1 MGMKRK
7 YVAVLMGIMV
17 ATTSVPT
24 MVYAEDS
31 KTEAAAD
38 AVDTTDESVEADASG
53 ESSDESQENQESQEN
68 VVLGEVKSVS
78 VSDSE
83 ITIAVGTMK
92 EMGQPGDDGQNGGEP
107 NSQGGEAPS
116 DQDGE
121 APEKPEGD
129 NQDGEAPSMLDLTG
143 EEQTITVTADTVITK
158 QAGGMQP
165 GGDGQN
171 SDAPEKPEG
180 DDQSADSSDGEAP
193 EKPEGDDQSAD
204 SSDGGAPEKS
214 EGDDQSADSSDGG
227 APEKSEG
234 DDQSA
239 DSSDGEAPEKPDGD
253 ARDGGA
259 PEENGQSAEAEEIS
273 LSDIQEGDTVSVTLD
288 EDGNAASI
296 TVMSMEMGGQGGP
309 GGDGQGAPG
318 QGGPGGQSQGVDS
331 YTAVN
336 EYIED
341 TTVSNETI
349 ESTGTDENAA
359 LISSGANVTLDNDTI
374 TRTSA
379 DSQGGDNSSFYG
391 VGAAVLATDGTAYV
405 KDGSVTTDAAG
416 GAGLF
421 AYGDGTVYASDTTVK
436 TAQDTSGGVHVAGGG
451 TLYGWNLDVE
461 TNGESSAA
469 IRSDRGGGTMV
480 IDGGNYVSNGVGSP
494 AIYSTADIAVSNA
507 TLTANGSEAVCIEGL
522 NSIHLY
528 DCDLTGNM
536 SDLDQND
543 NTWTVILYQS
553 MSGDSEVG
561 NSTFQMDGGSL
572 TSENGGVFYTTNTES
587 TITLNNVDINY
598 NDENEF
604 FLQCTGNTNQRG
616 WGQSGANGADCHF
629 TGISQD
635 MQGNVI
641 WDSISDLDFYLTD
654 GSSLTGAV
662 VDDESYAGEGGEGYC
677 NVYVSADST
686 WTVTGDST
694 VSSLENEGTIVDSNG
709 KTVTIQGTDGTVYVQ
724 GDSEY
729 TITTGSYSDTADM
742 SGATAIQ
749 DQSVYTVE
757 KPDQL

>member
-1 MGMKRK
+1 
-7 YVAVLMGIMV
+7 MGIMV
-17 ATTSVPT
+17 ATTSVPA

-31 KTEAAAD
+31 KTETAAD
-38 AVDTTDESVEADASG
+38 AANDESGEADAS
-53 ESSDESQENQESQEN
+53 DENGDESQEN
-68 VVLGEVKSVS
+68 VVLGEVKS

-92 EMGQPGDDGQNGGEP
+92 EMGQPGGDGQNGGAPDE
-107 NSQGGEAPS
+107 NGQG
-116 DQDGE
+116 
-121 APEKPEGD
+121 
-129 NQDGEAPSMLDLTG
+129 GEAPSMLDLTG
-143 EEQTITVTADTVITK
+143 EEQTITITADTVITK

-171 SDAPEKPEG
+171 GGAPEKPEG
-180 DDQSADSSDGEAP
+180 DGQSSDSSDGASDSQDAA
-193 EKPEGDDQSAD
+193 DDNQESENTD
-204 SSDGGAPEKS
+204 S
-214 EGDDQSADSSDGG
+214 Q
-227 APEKSEG
+227 
-234 DDQSA
+234 
-239 DSSDGEAPEKPDGD
+239 DGEEPEKPDG
-253 ARDGGA
+253 
-259 PEENGQSAEAEEIS
+259 NGQSAEAEDIS
-273 LSDIQEGDTVSVTLD
+273 LSDIQEGDIVSITLD

-296 TVMSMEMGGQGGP
+296 TVMSMEMGGQGQP
-309 GGDGQGAPG
+309 GGDGQGASG
-318 QGGPGGQSQGVDS
+318 QGGPDGQSQGVDS
-331 YTAVN
+331 YTAAN
-336 EYIED
+336 EYTED

-359 LISSGANVTLDNDTI
+359 LISSGASVTLDNDTI
-374 TRTSA
+374 TRTSE
-379 DSQGGDNSSFYG
+379 DSKGGDNSSFYG

-421 AYGDGTVYASDTTVK
+421 AYDDGTVYASGTTVE
-436 TAQDTSGGVHVAGGG
+436 TTQDTSGGVHVAGGG
-451 TLYGWNLDVE
+451 TLYGWDLDVE

-480 IDGGNYVSNGVGSP
+480 LDGGNYVSNGVGSP

-507 TLTANGSEAVCIEGL
+507 SLTANGSEAVCIEGL

-598 NDENEF
+598 NDDNEF

-616 WGQSGANGADCHF
+616 WGQSGVNGADCHF

-635 MQGNVI
+635 MQGDVI
-641 WDSISDLDFYLTD
+641 WDSISDLDFYLTE

-677 NVYVSADST
+677 NVYISADST

-729 TITTGSYSDTADM
+729 TITTGFYSDTADM

>member
-1 MGMKRK
+1 MGMKRR
-7 YVAVLMGIMV
+7 YLAVLMGIMV
-17 ATTSVPT
+17 ATTSVPA

-31 KTEAAAD
+31 KTETAAD
-38 AVDTTDESVEADASG
+38 AANDESGEADAS
-53 ESSDESQENQESQEN
+53 DENGDESQEN
-68 VVLGEVKSVS
+68 VVLGEVKS

-92 EMGQPGDDGQNGGEP
+92 EMGQPGGDGQNGGAPDE
-107 NSQGGEAPS
+107 NGQG
-116 DQDGE
+116 
-121 APEKPEGD
+121 
-129 NQDGEAPSMLDLTG
+129 GEAPSMLDLTG
-143 EEQTITVTADTVITK
+143 EEQTITITADTVITK
-158 QAGGMQP
+158 QASGMQP

-171 SDAPEKPEG
+171 GGASEKPEG
-180 DDQSADSSDGEAP
+180 DGQNSDSSDGASDSQDAA
-193 EKPEGDDQSAD
+193 DDNQESENTD
-204 SSDGGAPEKS
+204 S
-214 EGDDQSADSSDGG
+214 Q
-227 APEKSEG
+227 
-234 DDQSA
+234 
-239 DSSDGEAPEKPDGD
+239 DGEEPEKPDG
-253 ARDGGA
+253 
-259 PEENGQSAEAEEIS
+259 NGQSAEAEEIS
-273 LSDIQEGDTVSVTLD
+273 LSDIQEGDIVSITLD
-288 EDGNAASI
+288 EDENAASI
-296 TVMSMEMGGQGGP
+296 TVISMEMDGQGQP

-359 LISSGANVTLDNDTI
+359 LISSGASVTLDNDTI
-374 TRTSA
+374 TRTSE
-379 DSQGGDNSSFYG
+379 DSKGGDNSSFYG

-421 AYGDGTVYASDTTVK
+421 AYGDGTVYASGTIVK
-436 TAQDTSGGVHVAGGG
+436 TTQDTSGGVHVAGGG
-451 TLYGWNLDVE
+451 TLYGWDLDVE

-507 TLTANGSEAVCIEGL
+507 SLTANGSEAVCIEGL

-561 NSTFQMDGGSL
+561 NSTFQMDGG
-572 TSENGGVFYTTNTES
+572 
-587 TITLNNVDINY
+587 
-598 NDENEF
+598 
-604 FLQCTGNTNQRG
+604 
-616 WGQSGANGADCHF
+616 
-629 TGISQD
+629 
-635 MQGNVI
+635 
-641 WDSISDLDFYLTD
+641 
-654 GSSLTGAV
+654 SLTGAV

>member
-1 MGMKRK
+1 MGMKRR
-7 YVAVLMGIMV
+7 YLAVLMGIMV
-17 ATTSVPT
+17 ATTSVPA

-31 KTEAAAD
+31 KTETAAD
-38 AVDTTDESVEADASG
+38 AANDESGEADAS
-53 ESSDESQENQESQEN
+53 DENGDESQEN
-68 VVLGEVKSVS
+68 VVLGEVKS

-92 EMGQPGDDGQNGGEP
+92 EMGQPGGDGQNGGVP
-107 NSQGGEAPS
+107 DGNGQG
-116 DQDGE
+116 
-121 APEKPEGD
+121 
-129 NQDGEAPSMLDLTG
+129 GEAPSMLDLTG
-143 EEQTITVTADTVITK
+143 EEQTITITADTVITK

-171 SDAPEKPEG
+171 GGAPEKPEG
-180 DDQSADSSDGEAP
+180 DGQNSDSSDGASDSQDAA
-193 EKPEGDDQSAD
+193 DDNQESENTD
-204 SSDGGAPEKS
+204 S
-214 EGDDQSADSSDGG
+214 Q
-227 APEKSEG
+227 
-234 DDQSA
+234 
-239 DSSDGEAPEKPDGD
+239 DGEEPEKPDG
-253 ARDGGA
+253 
-259 PEENGQSAEAEEIS
+259 NGQSAEAEEIS
-273 LSDIQEGDTVSVTLD
+273 LSDIQEGDIVSITLD

-296 TVMSMEMGGQGGP
+296 TVMSMEMGGQGQP
-309 GGDGQGAPG
+309 GGDEQGAPG
-318 QGGPGGQSQGVDS
+318 QGGPDGQSQGVDS
-331 YTAVN
+331 YTAAN
-336 EYIED
+336 EYTED

-359 LISSGANVTLDNDTI
+359 LISSGASVTLDNDTI
-374 TRTSA
+374 TRTSE
-379 DSQGGDNSSFYG
+379 DSKGGDNSSFYG

-421 AYGDGTVYASDTTVK
+421 AYGDGTVYASGTIVK
-436 TAQDTSGGVHVAGGG
+436 TTQDTSGGVHVAGGG
-451 TLYGWNLDVE
+451 TLYGWDLDVE

-494 AIYSTADIAVSNA
+494 AVYSTADIAVSNA
-507 TLTANGSEAVCIEGL
+507 TLTANGSEAICIEGL

-598 NDENEF
+598 NDDNEF

-616 WGQSGANGADCHF
+616 WGQSGVNGADCHF

-635 MQGNVI
+635 MQGDVI
-641 WDSISDLDFYLTD
+641 WDSISDLDFYLTE

>member
-17 ATTSVPT
+17 ATTSVPA

-38 AVDTTDESVEADASG
+38 AADTTNESGEADASG
-53 ESSDESQENQESQEN
+53 ESSDESQEN
-68 VVLGEVKSVS
+68 VVLGEVKS

-92 EMGQPGDDGQNGGEP
+92 EMGQPAEDGQND
-107 NSQGGEAPS
+107 EASEKPEGD

-143 EEQTITVTADTVITK
+143 EEQTITVTADTVLTK

-171 SDAPEKPEG
+171 GGAPEKPEG

-193 EKPEGDDQSAD
+193 EKP
-204 SSDGGAPEKS
+204 
-214 EGDDQSADSSDGG
+214 
-227 APEKSEG
+227 
-234 DDQSA
+234 
-239 DSSDGEAPEKPDGD
+239 DGD
-253 ARDGGA
+253 AQDGGA

-309 GGDGQGAPG
+309 GGDRQGAPG

-349 ESTGTDENAA
+349 ESTGSDENAA

-391 VGAAVLATDGTAYV
+391 VGAAVLATDGTVYV

-421 AYGDGTVYASDTTVK
+421 AYGDGTVYASGTTVK

-507 TLTANGSEAVCIEGL
+507 SLTANGSEAVCIEGL

-587 TITLNNVDINY
+587 TITLDNVDINY
-598 NDENEF
+598 NDDN
-604 FLQCTGNTNQRG
+604 
-616 WGQSGANGADCHF
+616 
-629 TGISQD
+629 
-635 MQGNVI
+635 
-641 WDSISDLDFYLTD
+641 
-654 GSSLTGAV
+654 
-662 VDDESYAGEGGEGYC
+662 
-677 NVYVSADST
+677 
-686 WTVTGDST
+686 
-694 VSSLENEGTIVDSNG
+694 
-709 KTVTIQGTDGTVYVQ
+709 
-724 GDSEY
+724 
-729 TITTGSYSDTADM
+729 
-742 SGATAIQ
+742 
-749 DQSVYTVE
+749 
-757 KPDQL
+757 

>member
-1 MGMKRK
+1 MGMKRR
-7 YVAVLMGIMV
+7 YLAVLMGIMV
-17 ATTSVPT
+17 ATTSVPA

-31 KTEAAAD
+31 KTETAAD
-38 AVDTTDESVEADASG
+38 AANDESGEADAS
-53 ESSDESQENQESQEN
+53 DENGDESQEN
-68 VVLGEVKSVS
+68 VVLGEVKS

-92 EMGQPGDDGQNGGEP
+92 EMGQPGGDGQNGGAP
-107 NSQGGEAPS
+107 DGNGQGGEAPEKPEGDGQDTEPS
-116 DQDGE
+116 DDSKDTESADDGDSADASAGQSSENADGQDGE

-129 NQDGEAPSMLDLTG
+129 GQNGGAPDGNGQGGEAPSMLNLTG

-171 SDAPEKPEG
+171 GGAPEKPEG
-180 DDQSADSSDGEAP
+180 DGQSSDSSDGASDSQDAA
-193 EKPEGDDQSAD
+193 DDNQESENTD
-204 SSDGGAPEKS
+204 S
-214 EGDDQSADSSDGG
+214 Q
-227 APEKSEG
+227 
-234 DDQSA
+234 
-239 DSSDGEAPEKPDGD
+239 DGEEPEKPDG
-253 ARDGGA
+253 
-259 PEENGQSAEAEEIS
+259 NGQSAEAEEIS
-273 LSDIQEGDTVSVTLD
+273 LSDIQEGDIVSITLD

-296 TVMSMEMGGQGGP
+296 TVMSMEMDGQGQP
-309 GGDGQGAPG
+309 DGDGQGAPG

-416 GAGLF
+416 GAGFF
-421 AYGDGTVYASDTTVK
+421 AYDDGTVYASGTTVK
-436 TAQDTSGGVHVAGGG
+436 TTQDTSGGVHVAGGG
-451 TLYGWNLDVE
+451 TLYGWDLDVE

-507 TLTANGSEAVCIEGL
+507 TLTANGSEAICIEGL

-598 NDENEF
+598 NDDNEF

-616 WGQSGANGADCHF
+616 WGQAGANGADCHF

-635 MQGNVI
+635 MQGDVI
-641 WDSISDLDFYLTD
+641 WDSISDLDFYLTE

-677 NVYVSADST
+677 NVYISADST

-729 TITTGSYSDTADM
+729 TITTGFYSDTADM

>member
-1 MGMKRK
+1 MGMKRR
-7 YVAVLMGIMV
+7 YLAVLMGIMV
-17 ATTSVPT
+17 ATTSVPA

-31 KTEAAAD
+31 KTETAAD
-38 AVDTTDESVEADASG
+38 AANDESGEAAA
-53 ESSDESQENQESQEN
+53 SDENGDESQEN
-68 VVLGEVKSVS
+68 VVLGEVKS

-92 EMGQPGDDGQNGGEP
+92 EMGQPGGDGQNGGAP
-107 NSQGGEAPS
+107 DGNGQG
-116 DQDGE
+116 
-121 APEKPEGD
+121 
-129 NQDGEAPSMLDLTG
+129 GEAPSMLDLTG
-143 EEQTITVTADTVITK
+143 EEQTITITADTVITK

-171 SDAPEKPEG
+171 GGAPEKPEG
-180 DDQSADSSDGEAP
+180 DGQSSDSSDGASDSQDAA
-193 EKPEGDDQSAD
+193 DDNQESENTD
-204 SSDGGAPEKS
+204 S
-214 EGDDQSADSSDGG
+214 Q
-227 APEKSEG
+227 
-234 DDQSA
+234 
-239 DSSDGEAPEKPDGD
+239 DGEEPEKPDG
-253 ARDGGA
+253 
-259 PEENGQSAEAEEIS
+259 NGQSAEAEEIS
-273 LSDIQEGDTVSVTLD
+273 LSDIQEGDIVSITLD

-296 TVMSMEMGGQGGP
+296 TVMSMEMGGQGQP
-309 GGDGQGAPG
+309 GGDEQGAPG
-318 QGGPGGQSQGVDS
+318 QGGPDGQSQGVDS
-331 YTAVN
+331 YTAAN
-336 EYIED
+336 EYTED

-421 AYGDGTVYASDTTVK
+421 AYGDGTVYASGTTVK
-436 TAQDTSGGVHVAGGG
+436 TTQDTSGGVHVAGGG
-451 TLYGWNLDVE
+451 TLYGWDLDVE

-507 TLTANGSEAVCIEGL
+507 SLTANGSEAVCIEGL

-598 NDENEF
+598 NDDNEF

-616 WGQSGANGADCHF
+616 WGQAGANGADCHF

>member
-1 MGMKRK
+1 MGMKRR
-7 YVAVLMGIMV
+7 YLAVLMGIMV
-17 ATTSVPT
+17 ATTSVPA

-31 KTEAAAD
+31 KTETAAD
-38 AVDTTDESVEADASG
+38 AANDESGEADASG
-53 ESSDESQENQESQEN
+53 ESSDESQENM
-68 VVLGEVKSVS
+68 VLGEVKS

-92 EMGQPGDDGQNGGEP
+92 EMGQPGGDGQNGGAP
-107 NSQGGEAPS
+107 DGNGQGG
-116 DQDGE
+116 D
-121 APEKPEGD
+121 
-129 NQDGEAPSMLDLTG
+129 APSMLDLTG
-143 EEQTITVTADTVITK
+143 EEQTITITADTVITK

-171 SDAPEKPEG
+171 GGAPEKPEG
-180 DDQSADSSDGEAP
+180 DGQSSDSSDGASDSQDAA
-193 EKPEGDDQSAD
+193 DDNQESENTD
-204 SSDGGAPEKS
+204 S
-214 EGDDQSADSSDGG
+214 Q
-227 APEKSEG
+227 
-234 DDQSA
+234 
-239 DSSDGEAPEKPDGD
+239 DGEEPEKPDG
-253 ARDGGA
+253 
-259 PEENGQSAEAEEIS
+259 NGQSAEAEEIS
-273 LSDIQEGDTVSVTLD
+273 LSDIQEGDIVSITLD

-296 TVMSMEMGGQGGP
+296 TVMSMEMDGQGQP

-421 AYGDGTVYASDTTVK
+421 AYGDGTVYASGTIVK
-436 TAQDTSGGVHVAGGG
+436 TTQDTSGGVHVAGGG
-451 TLYGWNLDVE
+451 TLYGWDLDVE

-507 TLTANGSEAVCIEGL
+507 TLTANGSEAICIEGL

-572 TSENGGVFYTTNTES
+572 TSENGGVFYTTNIES

-616 WGQSGANGADCHF
+616 WGQSGVNGADCHF

-635 MQGNVI
+635 MQGDVI
-641 WDSISDLDFYLTD
+641 WDSISDLDFYLTE

-729 TITTGSYSDTADM
+729 TITTGFYSDTADM

>member
-1 MGMKRK
+1 MGMKRR
-7 YVAVLMGIMV
+7 YLAVLMGIMV
-17 ATTSVPT
+17 ATTSVPA

-31 KTEAAAD
+31 KTETAAD
-38 AVDTTDESVEADASG
+38 AANDESGEADASG
-53 ESSDESQENQESQEN
+53 ESSDESQENM
-68 VVLGEVKSVS
+68 VLGEVKS

-92 EMGQPGDDGQNGGEP
+92 EMGQPGGDGQNGGAP
-107 NSQGGEAPS
+107 DGNGQG
-116 DQDGE
+116 
-121 APEKPEGD
+121 
-129 NQDGEAPSMLDLTG
+129 GEAPSMLDLTG
-143 EEQTITVTADTVITK
+143 EEQTITITADTVITK

-171 SDAPEKPEG
+171 GGAPEKPEG
-180 DDQSADSSDGEAP
+180 DRQSSDSSDGASDSQDAA
-193 EKPEGDDQSAD
+193 DDNQESENTD
-204 SSDGGAPEKS
+204 S
-214 EGDDQSADSSDGG
+214 Q
-227 APEKSEG
+227 
-234 DDQSA
+234 
-239 DSSDGEAPEKPDGD
+239 DGEEPEKPDG
-253 ARDGGA
+253 
-259 PEENGQSAEAEEIS
+259 NGQSAEAEEIS
-273 LSDIQEGDTVSVTLD
+273 LSDIQEGDIVSITLD
-288 EDGNAASI
+288 EDENAASI
-296 TVMSMEMGGQGGP
+296 TVMSMEMDGQGQP
-309 GGDGQGAPG
+309 GGDEQGAPG

-421 AYGDGTVYASDTTVK
+421 AYDDGTVYASGTTVK
-436 TAQDTSGGVHVAGGG
+436 TTQDTSGGVHVAGGG
-451 TLYGWNLDVE
+451 TLYGWDLDVE

-507 TLTANGSEAVCIEGL
+507 SLTANGSEAVCIEGL

-536 SDLDQND
+536 SDLNQND

-729 TITTGSYSDTADM
+729 TITTGFYSDTADM

>member
-1 MGMKRK
+1 MGMKRR
-7 YVAVLMGIMV
+7 YLAVLMGIMV
-17 ATTSVPT
+17 ATTSVPA

-31 KTEAAAD
+31 KTETAAD
-38 AVDTTDESVEADASG
+38 AANDESGEAAA
-53 ESSDESQENQESQEN
+53 SDENGDESQEN
-68 VVLGEVKSVS
+68 VVLGEVKS

-92 EMGQPGDDGQNGGEP
+92 EMGQPGGDGQNGGAP
-107 NSQGGEAPS
+107 DGNGQG
-116 DQDGE
+116 
-121 APEKPEGD
+121 
-129 NQDGEAPSMLDLTG
+129 GEAPSMLDLTG
-143 EEQTITVTADTVITK
+143 EEQTITITADTVITK
-158 QAGGMQP
+158 QASGMQP

-171 SDAPEKPEG
+171 GGASEKPEG
-180 DDQSADSSDGEAP
+180 DGQNSDSSDGASDSQDAA
-193 EKPEGDDQSAD
+193 DDNQESENTD
-204 SSDGGAPEKS
+204 S
-214 EGDDQSADSSDGG
+214 Q
-227 APEKSEG
+227 
-234 DDQSA
+234 
-239 DSSDGEAPEKPDGD
+239 DGEEPEKPDG
-253 ARDGGA
+253 
-259 PEENGQSAEAEEIS
+259 NGQSAEAEDIS
-273 LSDIQEGDTVSVTLD
+273 LSDIQEGDIVSITLD

-296 TVMSMEMGGQGGP
+296 TVMSMEMDGQGQS
-309 GGDGQGAPG
+309 GGDEQGAPG

-341 TTVSNETI
+341 TTISNETI

-421 AYGDGTVYASDTTVK
+421 AYGDGTVYASGTTVK
-436 TAQDTSGGVHVAGGG
+436 TTQDTSGGVHVAGGG
-451 TLYGWNLDVE
+451 TLYGWDLDVE

-507 TLTANGSEAVCIEGL
+507 SLTANGSEAVCIEGL

-598 NDENEF
+598 NDDNEF

-616 WGQSGANGADCHF
+616 WGQAGANGADCHF

>member
-1 MGMKRK
+1 MGMKRR
-7 YVAVLMGIMV
+7 YLAVLMGVMV
-17 ATTSVPT
+17 ATTSVPA
-24 MVYAEDS
+24 MVYAEDV
-31 KTEAAAD
+31 KTERAAD
-38 AVDTTDESVEADASG
+38 EA
-53 ESSDESQENQESQEN
+53 SDESSEKADGSDENAQSDEAEEN

-78 VSDSE
+78 DTE
-83 ITIAVGTMK
+83 ITIAVSTMT
-92 EMGQPGDDGQNGGEP
+92 ELGQPGGNGQGQTITITENTVITKQSGGMQQGQTGGDGQNGG
-107 NSQGGEAPS
+107 
-116 DQDGE
+116 
-121 APEKPEGD
+121 
-129 NQDGEAPSMLDLTG
+129 
-143 EEQTITVTADTVITK
+143 V
-158 QAGGMQP
+158 
-165 GGDGQN
+165 
-171 SDAPEKPEG
+171 
-180 DDQSADSSDGEAP
+180 
-193 EKPEGDDQSAD
+193 
-204 SSDGGAPEKS
+204 
-214 EGDDQSADSSDGG
+214 
-227 APEKSEG
+227 
-234 DDQSA
+234 
-239 DSSDGEAPEKPDGD
+239 PEKPDGD
-253 ARDGGA
+253 
-259 PEENGQSAEAEEIS
+259 GQGAEAEEIS
-273 LSDIQEGDTVSVTLD
+273 LSDIQEGDIVSITLD

-296 TVMSMEMGGQGGP
+296 TVMSMEMS
-309 GGDGQGAPG
+309 
-318 QGGPGGQSQGVDS
+318 GQSQGVDS

-336 EYIED
+336 EYTED
-341 TTVSNETI
+341 TTVSGETL

-359 LISSGANVTLDNDTI
+359 LISSGASVTLDNDTI
-374 TRTSA
+374 TRTS
-379 DSQGGDNSSFYG
+379 DSSTGGDNSSFYG

-421 AYGDGTVYASDTTVK
+421 AYGDGTVYASGTTVK
-436 TAQDTSGGVHVAGGG
+436 TTQDTSGGVHVAGGG

-507 TLTANGSEAVCIEGL
+507 SLTANGSEAVCIEGL

-587 TITLNNVDINY
+587 TITLSNVDINY
-598 NDENEF
+598 NDDNEF

-641 WDSISDLDFYLTD
+641 WDSISDLDFYLTE

-662 VDDESYAGEGGEGYC
+662 VDDETYAGEGGDGYC
-677 NVYVSADST
+677 NVYVSSDST

-694 VSSLENEGTIVDSNG
+694 VSSLENEGTIVDSEG

-729 TITTGSYSDTADM
+729 TITTGSYSDSVDL
-742 SGATAIQ
+742 SGATSIQ
-749 DQSVYTVE
+749 DQSAYTVE

>member
-1 MGMKRK
+1 MGMKRR
-7 YVAVLMGIMV
+7 YLAVLMGIMV
-17 ATTSVPT
+17 ATTSVPA

-31 KTEAAAD
+31 KTETAAD
-38 AVDTTDESVEADASG
+38 AANDESGEADASG
-53 ESSDESQENQESQEN
+53 ESSDESQENM
-68 VVLGEVKSVS
+68 VLGEVKS

-92 EMGQPGDDGQNGGEP
+92 EMGQPGGDGQNGGAP
-107 NSQGGEAPS
+107 DGNGQG
-116 DQDGE
+116 
-121 APEKPEGD
+121 
-129 NQDGEAPSMLDLTG
+129 GEAPSMLDLTG
-143 EEQTITVTADTVITK
+143 EEQTITITADTVITK
-158 QAGGMQP
+158 QASGMQP

-171 SDAPEKPEG
+171 GGASEKPEG
-180 DDQSADSSDGEAP
+180 DGQSSDSSDGASDSQDAT
-193 EKPEGDDQSAD
+193 DDNQESENTD
-204 SSDGGAPEKS
+204 S
-214 EGDDQSADSSDGG
+214 Q
-227 APEKSEG
+227 
-234 DDQSA
+234 
-239 DSSDGEAPEKPDGD
+239 DGEEPEKPDG
-253 ARDGGA
+253 
-259 PEENGQSAEAEEIS
+259 NGQSAEAEEIS
-273 LSDIQEGDTVSVTLD
+273 LSDIQEGDIVSITLD
-288 EDGNAASI
+288 EDENAASI
-296 TVMSMEMGGQGGP
+296 TVMSMEMDGQGQP

-359 LISSGANVTLDNDTI
+359 LISSGASVTLDNDTI
-374 TRTSA
+374 TRTSE
-379 DSQGGDNSSFYG
+379 DSKGGDNSSFYG

-405 KDGSVTTDAAG
+405 KDGSVITDAAG

-421 AYGDGTVYASDTTVK
+421 AYGDGTVYASGTTVK
-436 TAQDTSGGVHVAGGG
+436 TTQDTSGGVHVAGGG
-451 TLYGWNLDVE
+451 TLYGWDLDVE

-507 TLTANGSEAVCIEGL
+507 TLTANGSEAICIEGL

-598 NDENEF
+598 NDDNEF

-616 WGQSGANGADCHF
+616 WGQSGVNGADCHF

-635 MQGNVI
+635 MQGDVI
-641 WDSISDLDFYLTD
+641 WDSISDLDFYLTE

-709 KTVTIQGTDGTVYVQ
+709 KTVTIQGTDETVYVQ

>member
-193 EKPEGDDQSAD
+193 EKP
-204 SSDGGAPEKS
+204 
-214 EGDDQSADSSDGG
+214 
-227 APEKSEG
+227 
-234 DDQSA
+234 
-239 DSSDGEAPEKPDGD
+239 DGD

-405 KDGSVTTDAAG
+405 KDGRVTTDAAG

-421 AYGDGTVYASDTTVK
+421 AYGDGTVYASGTTVK
-436 TAQDTSGGVHVAGGG
+436 TTQDTSGGVHVAGVG
-451 TLYGWNLDVE
+451 TLYGWDLDVE

-507 TLTANGSEAVCIEGL
+507 SLTANGSEAVCIEGL

-587 TITLNNVDINY
+587 TITLNNVDVNY
-598 NDENEF
+598 NDDNEF

-616 WGQSGANGADCHF
+616 WGQVGANGADCHF

-635 MQGNVI
+635 MQGDVI
-641 WDSISDLDFYLTD
+641 WDSISDLDFYLTE

-729 TITTGSYSDTADM
+729 TITTGFYSDTADM

>member
-1 MGMKRK
+1 MGMKRR
-7 YVAVLMGIMV
+7 YLAVLMGIMV
-17 ATTSVPT
+17 ATTSVPA

-31 KTEAAAD
+31 KTEAVADAAD
-38 AVDTTDESVEADASG
+38 ESGEADAL
-53 ESSDESQENQESQEN
+53 DENGDESQEN
-68 VVLGEVKSVS
+68 VVLGEVKS

-92 EMGQPGDDGQNGGEP
+92 EMGQPGGDGQNGGAP
-107 NSQGGEAPS
+107 DGNGQGGEAPS
-116 DQDGE
+116 MLDLTGDEQTITITADTVITKQSGGMQPGGNGQDGE
-121 APEKPEGD
+121 APEKPEGEG
-129 NQDGEAPSMLDLTG
+129 QDGGVLEKPD
-143 EEQTITVTADTVITK
+143 
-158 QAGGMQP
+158 
-165 GGDGQN
+165 GDGQ
-171 SDAPEKPEG
+171 
-180 DDQSADSSDGEAP
+180 DGEAP
-193 EKPEGDDQSAD
+193 EKPGGDQN
-204 SSDGGAPEKS
+204 
-214 EGDDQSADSSDGG
+214 GDA
-227 APEKSEG
+227 
-234 DDQSA
+234 
-239 DSSDGEAPEKPDGD
+239 PDG
-253 ARDGGA
+253 
-259 PEENGQSAEAEEIS
+259 NGQSAETEEIS
-273 LSDIQEGDTVSVTLD
+273 LSDIQEGDIVSITLD
-288 EDGNAASI
+288 EDGNAVSV
-296 TVMSMEMGGQGGP
+296 TVMSMEMGGQGQP

-359 LISSGANVTLDNDTI
+359 LISSGASVTLDNDTI
-374 TRTSA
+374 TRTSE
-379 DSQGGDNSSFYG
+379 DSKGGDNSSFYG

-421 AYGDGTVYASDTTVK
+421 AYGDGTVYASGTTVK
-436 TAQDTSGGVHVAGGG
+436 TTQDTSGGVHVAGGG
-451 TLYGWNLDVE
+451 TLYGWDLDVE

-654 GSSLTGAV
+654 DSSLTGAV

-729 TITTGSYSDTADM
+729 TITTGSYSDTADL

>member
-1 MGMKRK
+1 MGMKRR
-7 YVAVLMGIMV
+7 YLAVLMGIMV
-17 ATTSVPT
+17 ATTSVPA

-31 KTEAAAD
+31 KTETAAD
-38 AVDTTDESVEADASG
+38 AANDESGEAAA
-53 ESSDESQENQESQEN
+53 SDENGDESQEN
-68 VVLGEVKSVS
+68 VVLGEVKS

-92 EMGQPGDDGQNGGEP
+92 EMGQPGGDGQNGGAP
-107 NSQGGEAPS
+107 DGNGQG
-116 DQDGE
+116 
-121 APEKPEGD
+121 
-129 NQDGEAPSMLDLTG
+129 GEAPSMLDLTG
-143 EEQTITVTADTVITK
+143 EEQTITITADTVITK

-171 SDAPEKPEG
+171 GGASEKPEG
-180 DDQSADSSDGEAP
+180 DGQNSDSSDGASDSQDAA
-193 EKPEGDDQSAD
+193 DDNQESENTD
-204 SSDGGAPEKS
+204 S
-214 EGDDQSADSSDGG
+214 Q
-227 APEKSEG
+227 
-234 DDQSA
+234 
-239 DSSDGEAPEKPDGD
+239 DGEEPEKPDG
-253 ARDGGA
+253 
-259 PEENGQSAEAEEIS
+259 NGQSAEAEDIS
-273 LSDIQEGDTVSVTLD
+273 LSDIQEGDIVSITLD

-296 TVMSMEMGGQGGP
+296 TVMSMEMGGQGQP
-309 GGDGQGAPG
+309 GGDGQGASG
-318 QGGPGGQSQGVDS
+318 QGGPDGQSQGVDS
-331 YTAVN
+331 YTAAN
-336 EYIED
+336 EYTED

-349 ESTGTDENAA
+349 ESIGTDENAA
-359 LISSGANVTLDNDTI
+359 LISSGASVTLDNDTI
-374 TRTSA
+374 TRTSE
-379 DSQGGDNSSFYG
+379 DSKGGDNSSFYG

-405 KDGSVTTDAAG
+405 KDDSVTTDAAG

-421 AYGDGTVYASDTTVK
+421 AYGDGTVYASGTIVK
-436 TAQDTSGGVHVAGGG
+436 TTQDTSGGVHVAGGG
-451 TLYGWNLDVE
+451 TLYGWDLDVE

-507 TLTANGSEAVCIEGL
+507 TLTANGSEAICIEGL

-598 NDENEF
+598 NDDNEF

-616 WGQSGANGADCHF
+616 WGQSGVNGADCHF

-635 MQGNVI
+635 MQGDVI
-641 WDSISDLDFYLTD
+641 WDSISDLDFYLTE

-709 KTVTIQGTDGTVYVQ
+709 KTVIIQGTDGTVYVQ

>member
-1 MGMKRK
+1 MGMKRR
-7 YVAVLMGIMV
+7 YLAVLMGIMV
-17 ATTSVPT
+17 ATTSVPA

-31 KTEAAAD
+31 KTETAAD
-38 AVDTTDESVEADASG
+38 AANDESGEADASG
-53 ESSDESQENQESQEN
+53 ESSDESQENM
-68 VVLGEVKSVS
+68 VLGEVKS

-92 EMGQPGDDGQNGGEP
+92 EMGQPGGDGQNGGAPDE
-107 NSQGGEAPS
+107 NGQG
-116 DQDGE
+116 
-121 APEKPEGD
+121 
-129 NQDGEAPSMLDLTG
+129 GEAPSMLDLTG
-143 EEQTITVTADTVITK
+143 EEQTITITADTVITK
-158 QAGGMQP
+158 QASGMQP

-171 SDAPEKPEG
+171 GGASEKPEG
-180 DDQSADSSDGEAP
+180 DGQNSDSSDGASDSQDAA
-193 EKPEGDDQSAD
+193 DDNQESENTD
-204 SSDGGAPEKS
+204 S
-214 EGDDQSADSSDGG
+214 Q
-227 APEKSEG
+227 
-234 DDQSA
+234 
-239 DSSDGEAPEKPDGD
+239 DGEEPEKPDG
-253 ARDGGA
+253 
-259 PEENGQSAEAEEIS
+259 NGQSAEAEEIS
-273 LSDIQEGDTVSVTLD
+273 LSDIQEGDIVSITLD

-296 TVMSMEMGGQGGP
+296 TVMSMEMDGQCQP
-309 GGDGQGAPG
+309 GGDEQGAPG

-331 YTAVN
+331 YTAIN

-421 AYGDGTVYASDTTVK
+421 AYDDGTVYASGTTVK
-436 TAQDTSGGVHVAGGG
+436 TTQDTSGGVHVAGGG
-451 TLYGWNLDVE
+451 TLYGWDLDVE

-507 TLTANGSEAVCIEGL
+507 SLTANGSEAVCIEGL

-677 NVYVSADST
+677 NVYISADST
-686 WTVTGDST
+686 WTVTGAST

>member
-1 MGMKRK
+1 MGMKRR
-7 YVAVLMGIMV
+7 YLAVLMGIMV
-17 ATTSVPT
+17 ATTSVPA

-31 KTEAAAD
+31 KTETAAD
-38 AVDTTDESVEADASG
+38 AANDESGEADASG
-53 ESSDESQENQESQEN
+53 ESSDESQENM
-68 VVLGEVKSVS
+68 VLGEVKS

-92 EMGQPGDDGQNGGEP
+92 EMGQPGGDGQNGGAP
-107 NSQGGEAPS
+107 DGNGQG
-116 DQDGE
+116 
-121 APEKPEGD
+121 
-129 NQDGEAPSMLDLTG
+129 GEAPSMLDLTG
-143 EEQTITVTADTVITK
+143 EEQTITITADTVITK

-171 SDAPEKPEG
+171 GGAPEKPEG
-180 DDQSADSSDGEAP
+180 DGQSSDSSDGASDSQDAA
-193 EKPEGDDQSAD
+193 DDNQESENTD
-204 SSDGGAPEKS
+204 S
-214 EGDDQSADSSDGG
+214 Q
-227 APEKSEG
+227 
-234 DDQSA
+234 
-239 DSSDGEAPEKPDGD
+239 DGEEPEEPDG
-253 ARDGGA
+253 
-259 PEENGQSAEAEEIS
+259 NGQSAEAEEIS
-273 LSDIQEGDTVSVTLD
+273 LSDIQEGDIVSITLD

-296 TVMSMEMGGQGGP
+296 TVMSMEMDGQGQP

-359 LISSGANVTLDNDTI
+359 LISFGANVTLDNDTI

-421 AYGDGTVYASDTTVK
+421 AYGDGTVYASGTIVK
-436 TAQDTSGGVHVAGGG
+436 TTQDTSGGVHVAGGG
-451 TLYGWNLDVE
+451 TLYGWDLDVE

-536 SDLDQND
+536 SDLNQND

-598 NDENEF
+598 NDDNEF

-616 WGQSGANGADCHF
+616 WGQSGVNGADCHF

-635 MQGNVI
+635 MQGDVI
-641 WDSISDLDFYLTD
+641 WDSISDLDFYLTE

>member
-1 MGMKRK
+1 MGMKRR
-7 YVAVLMGIMV
+7 YLAVLMGIMV
-17 ATTSVPT
+17 ATTSVPA

-31 KTEAAAD
+31 KTETAAD
-38 AVDTTDESVEADASG
+38 AANDESGEADASG
-53 ESSDESQENQESQEN
+53 ESSDESQENM
-68 VVLGEVKSVS
+68 VLGEVKS

-92 EMGQPGDDGQNGGEP
+92 EMGQPGGDGQNGGAP
-107 NSQGGEAPS
+107 DGNGQGG
-116 DQDGE
+116 D
-121 APEKPEGD
+121 
-129 NQDGEAPSMLDLTG
+129 APSMLDLTG
-143 EEQTITVTADTVITK
+143 EEQTITITADTVITK
-158 QAGGMQP
+158 QASGMQP

-171 SDAPEKPEG
+171 GGASEKPEG
-180 DDQSADSSDGEAP
+180 DGQNSDSSDGASDSQDAA
-193 EKPEGDDQSAD
+193 DDNQESENTD
-204 SSDGGAPEKS
+204 S
-214 EGDDQSADSSDGG
+214 Q
-227 APEKSEG
+227 
-234 DDQSA
+234 
-239 DSSDGEAPEKPDGD
+239 DGEEPEKPDG
-253 ARDGGA
+253 
-259 PEENGQSAEAEEIS
+259 NGQSAEAEEIS
-273 LSDIQEGDTVSVTLD
+273 LSDIQEGDIVSITLD

-296 TVMSMEMGGQGGP
+296 TVMSMEMDGQGQS
-309 GGDGQGAPG
+309 GGDEQGAPG

-341 TTVSNETI
+341 TTISNETI

-421 AYGDGTVYASDTTVK
+421 AYGDGTVYASGTTVK
-436 TAQDTSGGVHVAGGG
+436 TTQDTSGGVHVAGGG
-451 TLYGWNLDVE
+451 TLYGWDLDVE

-507 TLTANGSEAVCIEGL
+507 SLTANGSEAVCIEGL

-598 NDENEF
+598 NDDNEF

-616 WGQSGANGADCHF
+616 WGQAGANGADCHF

>member
-1 MGMKRK
+1 MKRR
-7 YVAVLMGIMV
+7 YLAVLMGIMV
-17 ATTSVPT
+17 ATTSVPA

-31 KTEAAAD
+31 KTETAAD
-38 AVDTTDESVEADASG
+38 AANDESGEADASD
-53 ESSDESQENQESQEN
+53 ENSDESQEN
-68 VVLGEVKSVS
+68 VVLGEVKS

-92 EMGQPGDDGQNGGEP
+92 EMGQPGGDGQNGGAP
-107 NSQGGEAPS
+107 DGNGQGG
-116 DQDGE
+116 D
-121 APEKPEGD
+121 
-129 NQDGEAPSMLDLTG
+129 APSMLDLTG
-143 EEQTITVTADTVITK
+143 EEQTITITADTVITK

-171 SDAPEKPEG
+171 GGAPEKPEG
-180 DDQSADSSDGEAP
+180 DGQSSDSSDGASDSQDAA
-193 EKPEGDDQSAD
+193 DDNQESENTD
-204 SSDGGAPEKS
+204 S
-214 EGDDQSADSSDGG
+214 Q
-227 APEKSEG
+227 
-234 DDQSA
+234 
-239 DSSDGEAPEKPDGD
+239 DGEEPEKPDG
-253 ARDGGA
+253 
-259 PEENGQSAEAEEIS
+259 NGQSAEAEEIS
-273 LSDIQEGDTVSVTLD
+273 LSDIQEGDIVSITLD

-296 TVMSMEMGGQGGP
+296 TVMSMEMDGQGQP

-421 AYGDGTVYASDTTVK
+421 AYDDGTVYASGTTVE
-436 TAQDTSGGVHVAGGG
+436 TTQDTSGGVHVAGGG
-451 TLYGWNLDVE
+451 TLYGWDLDVE

-480 IDGGNYVSNGVGSP
+480 LDGGNYVSNGVGSP

-507 TLTANGSEAVCIEGL
+507 SLTANGSEAVCIEGL

-598 NDENEF
+598 NDDNEF

-616 WGQSGANGADCHF
+616 WGQSGVNGADCHF

>member
-1 MGMKRK
+1 MGMKRR
-7 YVAVLMGIMV
+7 YLAVLMGIMV
-17 ATTSVPT
+17 ATTSVPA

-31 KTEAAAD
+31 KTETAAD
-38 AVDTTDESVEADASG
+38 AANDESGEADAS
-53 ESSDESQENQESQEN
+53 DENGDESQEN
-68 VVLGEVKSVS
+68 VVLGEVKS

-92 EMGQPGDDGQNGGEP
+92 EMGQPGGDGQNGGAP
-107 NSQGGEAPS
+107 DGNGQG
-116 DQDGE
+116 
-121 APEKPEGD
+121 
-129 NQDGEAPSMLDLTG
+129 GEAPSMLDLTG
-143 EEQTITVTADTVITK
+143 EEQTITITADTVITK

-171 SDAPEKPEG
+171 GGASEKPEG
-180 DDQSADSSDGEAP
+180 DGQNSDSSDGASDSQDAA
-193 EKPEGDDQSAD
+193 DDNQESENTD
-204 SSDGGAPEKS
+204 S
-214 EGDDQSADSSDGG
+214 Q
-227 APEKSEG
+227 
-234 DDQSA
+234 
-239 DSSDGEAPEKPDGD
+239 DGEEPEKPDG
-253 ARDGGA
+253 
-259 PEENGQSAEAEEIS
+259 NGQSAEAEEIS
-273 LSDIQEGDTVSVTLD
+273 LSDIQEGDIVSITLD

-296 TVMSMEMGGQGGP
+296 TVMSMEMGGQGQP
-309 GGDGQGAPG
+309 GGDEQGAPG
-318 QGGPGGQSQGVDS
+318 QGGPDGQSQGVDS
-331 YTAVN
+331 YTAAN
-336 EYIED
+336 EYTED

-359 LISSGANVTLDNDTI
+359 LISSGASVTLDNDTI
-374 TRTSA
+374 TRTSE
-379 DSQGGDNSSFYG
+379 DSKGGDNSSFYG

-421 AYGDGTVYASDTTVK
+421 AYGDGTVYASGTIVK
-436 TAQDTSGGVHVAGGG
+436 TTQDTSGGVHVAGGG
-451 TLYGWNLDVE
+451 TLYGWDLDVE

-494 AIYSTADIAVSNA
+494 AVYSTADIAVSNA
-507 TLTANGSEAVCIEGL
+507 TLTANGSEAICIEGL

-598 NDENEF
+598 NDDNEF

-616 WGQSGANGADCHF
+616 WGQSGVNGADCHF

-635 MQGNVI
+635 MQGDVI
-641 WDSISDLDFYLTD
+641 WDSISDLDFYLTE

>member
-1 MGMKRK
+1 MKRR
-7 YVAVLMGIMV
+7 YLAVLMGIMV
-17 ATTSVPT
+17 ATTSVPA

-31 KTEAAAD
+31 KTETAAD
-38 AVDTTDESVEADASG
+38 AANDESGEADAS
-53 ESSDESQENQESQEN
+53 DENGDESQEN
-68 VVLGEVKSVS
+68 VVLGEVKS

-92 EMGQPGDDGQNGGEP
+92 EMGQPGGDGQNGGAP
-107 NSQGGEAPS
+107 DGNGQG
-116 DQDGE
+116 
-121 APEKPEGD
+121 
-129 NQDGEAPSMLDLTG
+129 GEAPSMLDLTG
-143 EEQTITVTADTVITK
+143 EEQTITITADTVITK

-171 SDAPEKPEG
+171 GGAPEKPEG
-180 DDQSADSSDGEAP
+180 DGQSSDSSDGASDSQDAA
-193 EKPEGDDQSAD
+193 DDNQESENTD
-204 SSDGGAPEKS
+204 S
-214 EGDDQSADSSDGG
+214 Q
-227 APEKSEG
+227 
-234 DDQSA
+234 
-239 DSSDGEAPEKPDGD
+239 DGEEPEKPDG
-253 ARDGGA
+253 
-259 PEENGQSAEAEEIS
+259 NGQSAEAEEIS
-273 LSDIQEGDTVSVTLD
+273 LSDIQEGDIVSITLD

-296 TVMSMEMGGQGGP
+296 TVMSMEMGGQGQP
-309 GGDGQGAPG
+309 GGDEQGAPG
-318 QGGPGGQSQGVDS
+318 QGGPDGQSQGVDS

-359 LISSGANVTLDNDTI
+359 LISSGASVTLDNDTI
-374 TRTSA
+374 TRTSE
-379 DSQGGDNSSFYG
+379 DSKGGDNSSFYG

-421 AYGDGTVYASDTTVK
+421 AYGDGTVYASGTIVK
-436 TAQDTSGGVHVAGGG
+436 TTQDTSGGVHVAGGG
-451 TLYGWNLDVE
+451 TLYGWDLDVE

-494 AIYSTADIAVSNA
+494 AVYSTADIAVSNA
-507 TLTANGSEAVCIEGL
+507 TLTANGSEAICIEGL

-598 NDENEF
+598 NDDNEF

-616 WGQSGANGADCHF
+616 WGQSGVNGADCHF

-635 MQGNVI
+635 MQGDVI
-641 WDSISDLDFYLTD
+641 WDSISDLDFYLTE

>member
-1 MGMKRK
+1 MGMKRR
-7 YVAVLMGIMV
+7 YLAVLMGIMV
-17 ATTSVPT
+17 ATTSVPA

-31 KTEAAAD
+31 KTETAAD
-38 AVDTTDESVEADASG
+38 AANDESGEADAS
-53 ESSDESQENQESQEN
+53 DENGDESQEN
-68 VVLGEVKSVS
+68 VVLGEVKS

-92 EMGQPGDDGQNGGEP
+92 EMGQPGGDGQNGGAP
-107 NSQGGEAPS
+107 DGNGQGGEAPS
-116 DQDGE
+116 GQDGE

-129 NQDGEAPSMLDLTG
+129 GQDAEDSDGADKSQDAESADDGDSADAETNAAQDSENADGQNGGVPDGNGQGGEAPSMLDLTG
-143 EEQTITVTADTVITK
+143 EEQTITITADTVITK

-171 SDAPEKPEG
+171 GGAPEKPEG
-180 DDQSADSSDGEAP
+180 DGQSSDSSDGASDSQDAA
-193 EKPEGDDQSAD
+193 DDNQESENTD
-204 SSDGGAPEKS
+204 S
-214 EGDDQSADSSDGG
+214 Q
-227 APEKSEG
+227 
-234 DDQSA
+234 
-239 DSSDGEAPEKPDGD
+239 DGEEPEKPDG
-253 ARDGGA
+253 
-259 PEENGQSAEAEEIS
+259 NGQSAEAEEIS
-273 LSDIQEGDTVSVTLD
+273 LSDIQEGDIVSITLD
-288 EDGNAASI
+288 EDENAASI
-296 TVMSMEMGGQGGP
+296 TVMSMEMDGQGQP

-391 VGAAVLATDGTAYV
+391 VGAAVLATEGTAYV

-421 AYGDGTVYASDTTVK
+421 AYDDGTVYASGTTVE
-436 TAQDTSGGVHVAGGG
+436 TTQDTSGGVHVAGGG
-451 TLYGWNLDVE
+451 TLYGWDLDVE

-480 IDGGNYVSNGVGSP
+480 LDGGNYVSNGVGSP

-507 TLTANGSEAVCIEGL
+507 SLTANGSEAVCIEGL

-598 NDENEF
+598 NDDNEF

-616 WGQSGANGADCHF
+616 WGQAGANGADCHF

-635 MQGNVI
+635 MQGDVI
-641 WDSISDLDFYLTD
+641 WDSISDLDFYLTE

-694 VSSLENEGTIVDSNG
+694 VSSLENEGTIVDGNG

-757 KPDQL
+757 KPDPL

>member
-1 MGMKRK
+1 MGMKRR
-7 YVAVLMGIMV
+7 YLAVLMGIMV
-17 ATTSVPT
+17 ATTSVPA

-31 KTEAAAD
+31 KTETAAD
-38 AVDTTDESVEADASG
+38 AANDESGEADAS
-53 ESSDESQENQESQEN
+53 DENGDESQEN
-68 VVLGEVKSVS
+68 VVLGEVKS

-92 EMGQPGDDGQNGGEP
+92 EMGQPGGDGQNGGAPDE
-107 NSQGGEAPS
+107 NGQG
-116 DQDGE
+116 
-121 APEKPEGD
+121 
-129 NQDGEAPSMLDLTG
+129 GEAPSMLDLTG
-143 EEQTITVTADTVITK
+143 EEQTITITADTVITK

-171 SDAPEKPEG
+171 GGAPEKPEG
-180 DDQSADSSDGEAP
+180 DGQSSDSSDGASDSQDAA
-193 EKPEGDDQSAD
+193 DDNQESENTD
-204 SSDGGAPEKS
+204 S
-214 EGDDQSADSSDGG
+214 Q
-227 APEKSEG
+227 
-234 DDQSA
+234 
-239 DSSDGEAPEKPDGD
+239 DGEEPEKPDG
-253 ARDGGA
+253 
-259 PEENGQSAEAEEIS
+259 NGQSAEAEEIS
-273 LSDIQEGDTVSVTLD
+273 LSDIQEGDIVSITLD

-296 TVMSMEMGGQGGP
+296 TVMSMEMGGQGQP
-309 GGDGQGAPG
+309 GGDEQGAPG
-318 QGGPGGQSQGVDS
+318 QGGPDGQSQGVDS
-331 YTAVN
+331 YTAAN
-336 EYIED
+336 EYTED

-359 LISSGANVTLDNDTI
+359 LISSGASVTLDNDTI
-374 TRTSA
+374 TRTSE
-379 DSQGGDNSSFYG
+379 DSKGGDNSSFYG

-421 AYGDGTVYASDTTVK
+421 AYGDGTVYASGTIVK
-436 TAQDTSGGVHVAGGG
+436 TTQDTSGGVHVAGGG
-451 TLYGWNLDVE
+451 TLYGWDLDVE

-494 AIYSTADIAVSNA
+494 AVYSTADIAVSNA
-507 TLTANGSEAVCIEGL
+507 TLTANGSEAICIEGL

-686 WTVTGDST
+686 WTVTGDS
-694 VSSLENEGTIVDSNG
+694 
-709 KTVTIQGTDGTVYVQ
+709 
-724 GDSEY
+724 EY

>member
-1 MGMKRK
+1 MGMKRR
-7 YVAVLMGIMV
+7 YLAVLMGIMV
-17 ATTSVPT
+17 ATTSVPA

-31 KTEAAAD
+31 KTETAAD
-38 AVDTTDESVEADASG
+38 AANDESGEADASG
-53 ESSDESQENQESQEN
+53 ESSDESQENM
-68 VVLGEVKSVS
+68 VLGEVKS

-92 EMGQPGDDGQNGGEP
+92 EMGQPGGDGQNGGAP
-107 NSQGGEAPS
+107 DGNGQGGDAPS
-116 DQDGE
+116 GQDGE
-121 APEKPEGD
+121 APEKQEGD
-129 NQDGEAPSMLDLTG
+129 GQDVEDSDGADKSQDAESADDGDSADAETNAAQDSENADGQNGGAPDGNGQGGEAPSMLDLTG
-143 EEQTITVTADTVITK
+143 EEQTITITADTVITK

-171 SDAPEKPEG
+171 GGAPEKPEG
-180 DDQSADSSDGEAP
+180 DGQSSDSSDGASDSQDAA
-193 EKPEGDDQSAD
+193 DDNQESENTD
-204 SSDGGAPEKS
+204 S
-214 EGDDQSADSSDGG
+214 Q
-227 APEKSEG
+227 
-234 DDQSA
+234 
-239 DSSDGEAPEKPDGD
+239 DGEEPEKPDG
-253 ARDGGA
+253 
-259 PEENGQSAEAEEIS
+259 NGQSAEAEDIS
-273 LSDIQEGDTVSVTLD
+273 LSDIQEGDIVSITLD

-296 TVMSMEMGGQGGP
+296 TVMSMEMGGQGQP
-309 GGDGQGAPG
+309 GGDGQGASG
-318 QGGPGGQSQGVDS
+318 QGGPDGQSQGVDS
-331 YTAVN
+331 YTAAN
-336 EYIED
+336 EYTED

-349 ESTGTDENAA
+349 ESIGTDENAA
-359 LISSGANVTLDNDTI
+359 LISSGASVTLDNDTI
-374 TRTSA
+374 TRTSE
-379 DSQGGDNSSFYG
+379 DSKGGDNSSFYG

-405 KDGSVTTDAAG
+405 KDDSVTTDAAG

-421 AYGDGTVYASDTTVK
+421 AYGDGTVYASGTTVK
-436 TAQDTSGGVHVAGGG
+436 TTQDTSGGVHVAGGG
-451 TLYGWNLDVE
+451 TLYGWDLDVE

-507 TLTANGSEAVCIEGL
+507 SLTANGSEAVCIEGL

-598 NDENEF
+598 NDDNEF

-616 WGQSGANGADCHF
+616 WGQSGVNGADCHF

-635 MQGNVI
+635 MQGDVI
-641 WDSISDLDFYLTD
+641 WDSISDLDFYLTE

>member
-1 MGMKRK
+1 MGMKRR
-7 YVAVLMGIMV
+7 YLAVLMGIMV
-17 ATTSVPT
+17 ATTSVPA

-31 KTEAAAD
+31 KTETAAD
-38 AVDTTDESVEADASG
+38 AANDESGEADAS
-53 ESSDESQENQESQEN
+53 DENGDESQEN
-68 VVLGEVKSVS
+68 VVLGEVKS

-92 EMGQPGDDGQNGGEP
+92 EMGQPGGDGQNGGAP
-107 NSQGGEAPS
+107 DGNGQG
-116 DQDGE
+116 
-121 APEKPEGD
+121 
-129 NQDGEAPSMLDLTG
+129 GEAPSMLDLTG
-143 EEQTITVTADTVITK
+143 EEQTITITADTVITK

-171 SDAPEKPEG
+171 GGAPEKPEG
-180 DDQSADSSDGEAP
+180 DGQNSDSSDGASDSQDAA
-193 EKPEGDDQSAD
+193 DDNQESENTD
-204 SSDGGAPEKS
+204 S
-214 EGDDQSADSSDGG
+214 Q
-227 APEKSEG
+227 
-234 DDQSA
+234 
-239 DSSDGEAPEKPDGD
+239 DGEEPEKPDG
-253 ARDGGA
+253 
-259 PEENGQSAEAEEIS
+259 NGQSAEAAEIS
-273 LSDIQEGDTVSVTLD
+273 LSDIQEGDIVSITLD

-296 TVMSMEMGGQGGP
+296 TVMSMEMDGQGQP
-309 GGDGQGAPG
+309 GGDEQGAPG

-331 YTAVN
+331 YTAIN

-421 AYGDGTVYASDTTVK
+421 AYDDGTVYASGTTVE
-436 TAQDTSGGVHVAGGG
+436 TTQDTSGGVHVAGGG
-451 TLYGWNLDVE
+451 TLYGWDLDVE

-507 TLTANGSEAVCIEGL
+507 SLTANGSEAVCIEGL

-572 TSENGGVFYTTNTES
+572 TSENDGVFYTTNTES

-598 NDENEF
+598 NDDNEF

-616 WGQSGANGADCHF
+616 WGQSGVNGADCHF

-635 MQGNVI
+635 MQGDVI
-641 WDSISDLDFYLTD
+641 WDSISDLDFYLTE

-694 VSSLENEGTIVDSNG
+694 VSSLENEGTIVDGNG

>member
-17 ATTSVPT
+17 ATTSVPA

-193 EKPEGDDQSAD
+193 EKP
-204 SSDGGAPEKS
+204 

-507 TLTANGSEAVCIEGL
+507 SLTANGSEAVCIEGL

-729 TITTGSYSDTADM
+729 TITTGSYSDTADL

-749 DQSVYTVE
+749 DQSVYTIE

>member
-1 MGMKRK
+1 MGMKRR
-7 YVAVLMGIMV
+7 YLAVLMGIMV
-17 ATTSVPT
+17 ATTSVPA

-31 KTEAAAD
+31 KTETAAD
-38 AVDTTDESVEADASG
+38 AANDESGEADAS
-53 ESSDESQENQESQEN
+53 DESQEN
-68 VVLGEVKSVS
+68 VVLGEVKS

-92 EMGQPGDDGQNGGEP
+92 EMGQPGGDGQNGGAP
-107 NSQGGEAPS
+107 DGNGQG
-116 DQDGE
+116 
-121 APEKPEGD
+121 
-129 NQDGEAPSMLDLTG
+129 GEAPSMLDLTG
-143 EEQTITVTADTVITK
+143 EEQTITITADTVITK

-171 SDAPEKPEG
+171 GGAPEKPEG
-180 DDQSADSSDGEAP
+180 DGQSSDSSDGASDSQDAA
-193 EKPEGDDQSAD
+193 DDNQESENTD
-204 SSDGGAPEKS
+204 S
-214 EGDDQSADSSDGG
+214 Q
-227 APEKSEG
+227 
-234 DDQSA
+234 
-239 DSSDGEAPEKPDGD
+239 DGEEPEKPDG
-253 ARDGGA
+253 
-259 PEENGQSAEAEEIS
+259 NGQSAEAEEIS
-273 LSDIQEGDTVSVTLD
+273 LSDIQEGDIVSITLD

-296 TVMSMEMGGQGGP
+296 TVMSMEMDGQGQS
-309 GGDGQGAPG
+309 GGDEQGAPG

-341 TTVSNETI
+341 TTISNETI

-359 LISSGANVTLDNDTI
+359 LISSGASVTLDNDTI
-374 TRTSA
+374 TRTSE
-379 DSQGGDNSSFYG
+379 DSKGGDNSSFYG

-421 AYGDGTVYASDTTVK
+421 AYGDGTVYASGTIVK
-436 TAQDTSGGVHVAGGG
+436 TTQDTSGGVHVAGGG
-451 TLYGWNLDVE
+451 TLYGWDLDVE

-507 TLTANGSEAVCIEGL
+507 TLTANGSEAICIEGL

-598 NDENEF
+598 NDDNEF

-616 WGQSGANGADCHF
+616 WGQSGVNGADCHF

-635 MQGNVI
+635 MQGDVI
-641 WDSISDLDFYLTD
+641 WDSISDLDFYLTE

-709 KTVTIQGTDGTVYVQ
+709 KTVIIQGTDGTVYVQ